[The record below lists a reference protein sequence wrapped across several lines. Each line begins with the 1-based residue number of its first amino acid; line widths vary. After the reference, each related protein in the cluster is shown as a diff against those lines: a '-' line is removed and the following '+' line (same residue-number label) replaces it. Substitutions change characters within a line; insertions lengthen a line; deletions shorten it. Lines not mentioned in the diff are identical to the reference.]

1 VGATERGETARAR
14 WRTDVQRSDPAQLVF
29 VDECAKHTSMTHRT
43 ARAPRGI
50 RARGTV
56 PRNPGPVTTLIAG
69 SSLAGMSPAMTVQGG
84 TTAAVFAA
92 YLEQVLLPAL
102 RPGQVMVDDVGA
114 HEPDR
119 MRALVEAAGCRLVL
133 LPAYYPD
140 LSPVE
145 AAAGSG
151 RWSRQLE
158 HAPGRRRTPPSL

>member
-1 VGATERGETARAR
+1 
-14 WRTDVQRSDPAQLVF
+14 
-29 VDECAKHTSMTHRT
+29 
-43 ARAPRGI
+43 
-50 RARGTV
+50 
-56 PRNPGPVTTLIAG
+56 VTTLIAG
-69 SSLAGMSPAMTVQGG
+69 SSLAGMSPAMTVEGG
-84 TTAAVFAA
+84 TTAAVFVA

-102 RPGQVMVDDVGA
+102 RPGRVMVDDVGA

-145 AAAGSG
+145 AAVGAG